1 MAGNIS
7 AVTIGVVEASE
18 PADCA
23 DLRLDFLPVS
33 LCCFIEMLQKRH
45 FDLMTKVSVIVTVQN
60 ASAWLGD

>member
-1 MAGNIS
+1 
-7 AVTIGVVEASE
+7 VEASE